1 MNKEMSFPGDLGFDP
16 LRLYPKDET
25 DQFRM
30 QLAEIKHGRLAMI
43 AITGFAAQE
52 LFTNMAVI
60 H

>member
-1 MNKEMSFPGDLGFDP
+1 MVLPGDFGFDP